1 MISLEYSAA
10 PSWKFTIAI
19 DTVEPYT
26 LAEIT
31 QWKHLMQQITTL
43 VEEYE
48 DTIGLGRVLHEDGG
62 FNFAAELRAG

>member
-1 MISLEYSAA
+1 MISLEYSSA

-26 LAEIT
+26 QVEVE
-31 QWKHLMQQITTL
+31 QWKLMMKQITTL

-48 DTIGLGRVLHEDGG
+48 DTIGLGRVLYEDD
-62 FNFAAELRAG
+62 NLNLAAELRAG